1 MRMRNTERSGFSKK
15 IPNFVP
21 FWFLSDLGSGTTLG
35 KSPIR
40 QTAQSSVFFLGEVFF
55 FVAMAV
61 SSVTCVYWE
70 WQRDD
75 GGFSP
80 YVPNVSNAIEA
91 ANHAGM
97 GGHNS
102 GSYTVDFVRMI
113 QRKNATGMFKKSHY
127 VVLNICSICD

>member
-1 MRMRNTERSGFSKK
+1 MRNTYSVPIQFSGSKYFQGK
-15 IPNFVP
+15 TLYV
-21 FWFLSDLGSGTTLG
+21 FLPCTFADY
-35 KSPIR
+35 I
-40 QTAQSSVFFLGEVFF
+40 
-55 FVAMAV
+55 VAMAA
-61 SSVTCVYWE
+61 SSVSCVYWE

-102 GSYTVDFVRMI
+102 GSYTVDFARMI
-113 QRKNATGMFKKSHY
+113 QRKNATGILRSHY
-127 VVLNICSICD
+127 VVLTIRSTCD